1 MIASGAYAPRA
12 RGAGGPIVSSEMF
25 ETLFEFFF
33 KYRPIVFDE
42 GTLAVRPTTATWFM
56 ALAVVAIGVVTWR
69 TYLGVRANSRPLD
82 RAVLI
87 GVRFAILALALA
99 CLLRPVLVLS
109 QVVPQQNF
117 LGVLIDDSRSMGIAD
132 RDGETRADFITQQ
145 FGGEEPPLLAALA
158 DRFALRLFGFSS
170 ATDRIGSVD
179 ELTFNGT
186 ETHLGQALT
195 RAHEELDG
203 VPLSGLVVLSDG
215 ADNASEPVADAL
227 LPLEA
232 AGIPVFTVGL
242 GREEYTQDIQLS
254 RVDTPRAVLK
264 DAALVVDVVV
274 TQNGYRGETV
284 SLQVEDEG
292 RIVAE
297 QSVTLPADGEPTTVR
312 VRFAAADAGPRL
324 FSFRVAP
331 RPDEM
336 VIQNNER
343 HVLIMVEDTREK
355 ILYFE
360 GEPRWERKFIGR
372 AVADDENLQVA
383 VLQRTAE
390 NKFMRTG
397 VEDADDLVGGFPRTR
412 EELFQYR
419 ALILGSIEANYFTP
433 DQLRMIADF
442 VSERGGGFVMLG
454 GQRAYAE
461 GGYAGTPVADILPV
475 VLDER
480 AGEGEASF
488 FLETDVRPT
497 RAGATHPATQIA
509 DTEEASGERWLEL
522 PPITMVNEIRELK
535 PGATALLTSG
545 DESLVVLAF
554 QRYGAGKAL
563 AFPVQDSWMWQMHF
577 DIPVED
583 QTHETLWRRLL
594 RWLVEGVP
602 DQVAADLPK
611 DRVELDESIQLRAE
625 VDDANYEEINNSQ
638 VSAWITDP
646 DDELT
651 EVRMDWTADR
661 DGEYAANFA
670 PRKEG
675 LYEVRMEAT
684 GDGELLGSDTAYLRV
699 APSDSEYYDSTLREP
714 LLERV
719 AEDTG
724 GRYYTADAVDSLVD
738 DIQTV
743 GGGVTVVEERDLWDM
758 PAFLFLFLVLV
769 LGEWGYRR
777 SRGLA

>member
-1 MIASGAYAPRA
+1 
-12 RGAGGPIVSSEMF
+12 MF

-42 GTLAVRPTTATWFM
+42 GTLAVRPTTATWVM
-56 ALAVVAIGVVTWR
+56 ALAVAAIGVVTWR
-69 TYLGVRANSRPLD
+69 TYQGVRANSRPVD

-87 GVRFAILALALA
+87 GLRFAILALVLA

-158 DRFALRLFGFSS
+158 DRFALRLFSFSS
-170 ATDRIGSVD
+170 VTDRIDSVD
-179 ELTFNGT
+179 ELVFDGT

-215 ADNASEPVADAL
+215 ADNADAPLADAL

-242 GREEYTQDIQLS
+242 GREEYSQDIQLS
-254 RVDTPRAVLK
+254 RVDTPRTVLK
-264 DAALVVDVVV
+264 GAALVVDVVV

-297 QSVTLPADGEPTTVR
+297 QAVTLPGDGEPTTVR

-336 VIQNNER
+336 VTQNNER
-343 HVLIMVEDTREK
+343 HALIMVEDTREK

-372 AVADDENLQVA
+372 AVADDANLQVA

-397 VEDADDLVGGFPRTR
+397 VEDAEDLMGGFPRTR

-419 ALILGSIEANYFTP
+419 ALILGSIEANHFTP

-442 VSERGGGFVMLG
+442 VSERGGGLLMLG
-454 GQRAYAE
+454 GQRAFAE

-480 AGEGEASF
+480 AGEDEASF
-488 FLETDVRPT
+488 FIETAVRPT
-497 RAGATHPATQIA
+497 RAGETHPATQIA
-509 DTEEASGERWLEL
+509 DTEEASSARWLEL
-522 PPITMVNEIRELK
+522 PPLTLVNEIRDVK
-535 PGATALLTSG
+535 PGATTLLTSA

-554 QRYGAGKAL
+554 QRYGAGKVL
-563 AFPVQDSWMWQMHF
+563 AFPVQDSWMWQMHA
-577 DIPVED
+577 DIPVDD

-594 RWLVEGVP
+594 RWLVDGVP
-602 DQVAADLPK
+602 DQVVADLPK
-611 DRVELDESIQLRAE
+611 DRVELDESISLRVE

-661 DGEYAANFA
+661 DGEYAASFA

-675 LYEVRMEAT
+675 LYEVRMEAAS
-684 GDGELLGSDTAYLRV
+684 DGELLGSDTAYLRV
-699 APSDSEYYDSTLREP
+699 APSDSEYYDSTLRTP

-724 GRYYTADAVDSLVD
+724 GRYYTADAIDSLVD

-743 GGGVTVVEERDLWDM
+743 GGGVTVIEERDLWDM
-758 PAFLFLFLVLV
+758 PVFLFLFLVLV